1 MMRFI
6 LKALVISLVISTN
19 AYSQTIKAIINQHI
33 VEGTY
38 DEIEGIWEG
47 TVQKSLYFEK
57 ELVTKLTPTKVVLSI
72 YSELGV
78 IKGSF
83 SETPQLIPIEIT
95 KGVNIGSFLFKSNES
110 KLYIKGAGQQTDK
123 YNMKIMEINEAPDK
137 NGILISVI
145 SDYSLRKTYPL
156 RNDIISIKEIES
168 KRQEKEIENS
178 PRTGTGFAISSDGLI
193 VTNYHVIENAKSI
206 KVKGV
211 NGNFSQSMNVEIL
224 QEDKINDLAIL
235 KITDPKFKTLG
246 IIPFKLKSSISDA
259 GEDVFVLGYPLTA
272 TMGDEVKLTTGII
285 SSKTGFQGNLSQ
297 YQISAPIQPGNSGGP
312 LFDKSGNVI
321 GVINSKHVD
330 TDNVGYAIKGS
341 YLQNNID
348 VLNQNISQSNTGL
361 LLNKNLPEKV
371 KILRNYVFIIEVN
384 NE

>member
-1 MMRFI
+1 MRFI